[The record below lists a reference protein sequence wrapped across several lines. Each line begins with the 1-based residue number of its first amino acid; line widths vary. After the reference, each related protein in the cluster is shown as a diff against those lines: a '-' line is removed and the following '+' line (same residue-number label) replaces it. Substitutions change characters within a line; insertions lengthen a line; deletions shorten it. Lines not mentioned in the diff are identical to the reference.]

1 MSGSCSV
8 VWSFLKYI
16 FDVSESVLDAQ
27 EEILFNVDGNRMYSL
42 HLLNNLQTSPKKT
55 NEPLNWEVPSYY
67 FGSYVTICYIWESTK
82 RW

>member
-8 VWSFLKYI
+8 LWLFLKYI

-42 HLLNNLQTSPKKT
+42 HLSNNLQTPPKKT
-55 NEPLNWEVPSYY
+55 NEPLN
-67 FGSYVTICYIWESTK
+67 
-82 RW
+82 